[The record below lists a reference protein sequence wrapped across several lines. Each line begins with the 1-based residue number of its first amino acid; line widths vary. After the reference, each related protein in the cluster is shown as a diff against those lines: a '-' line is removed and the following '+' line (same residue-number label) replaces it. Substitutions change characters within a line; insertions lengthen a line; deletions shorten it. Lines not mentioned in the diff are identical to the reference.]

1 MGVFFL
7 GERRAAFHSTAA
19 LQPAYRLQTMTTL
32 EELEGIFQAIQI
44 PFCLDAFSSSRSPIG
59 AVRPGMVAGT

>member
-19 LQPAYRLQTMTTL
+19 LQPVYRLQTMTTL
-32 EELEGIFQAIQI
+32 EELEGIFRAIQI
-44 PFCLDAFSSSRSPIG
+44 PFVLMLFPVPEAPLVLFDQAW
-59 AVRPGMVAGT
+59 